1 MTEVKLIEKEKGSMI
16 SFMIKD
22 TTPAN
27 ANALRRAII
36 SEVPVMAINDVEFR
50 RNSSL
55 LYDEII
61 AHRLGLI
68 PLTTDIKSYN
78 LPSKCNCEA
87 KGCARCQVKLT
98 LKAKGPEIV
107 YASELKSDD
116 PAIKPVY
123 PKMPIVKLL
132 KNQFLELEATA
143 TLGQGMV
150 HTKWSPGTVHY
161 KQRPIIEIK
170 ETKEPCHK
178 CEQCVEECPVDVF
191 EFKNNKLSIIKENY
205 LKCTLCEACMD
216 TCPEHVTVTPTNDY
230 IFYVESFGQLDS
242 RAMVV
247 EAAKVIQER
256 LDEFLEALKNSKE

>member
-1 MTEVKLIEKEKGSMI
+1 MAEVKLIEKERDEKI

-22 TTPAN
+22 STPAS

-36 SEVPVMAINDVEFR
+36 SEVPTMAINEVEFR
-50 RNSSL
+50 KNSSL
-55 LYDEII
+55 LYDEIV

-68 PLTTDIKSYN
+68 PLTTDLKSYN
-78 LPSKCNCEA
+78 LQSKCKCEG

-107 YASELKSDD
+107 YANELKSKD

-143 TLGQGMV
+143 TLGRGIEHV
-150 HTKWSPGTVHY
+150 KWSPGTAHY

-170 ETKEPCHK
+170 ETKEPCPN
-178 CEQCVEECPVDVF
+178 CERCVEECPVDVF
-191 EFKNNKLSIIKENY
+191 EYKNNKLSIIKENY

-216 TCPEHVTVTPTNDY
+216 TCPEHVTVTPSNDY
-230 IFYVESFGQLDS
+230 IFYAESFGQLDS
-242 RAMVV
+242 RAMVL
-247 EAAKVIQER
+247 EATKVIQEQ
-256 LDEFLEALKNSKE
+256 LEEFLDALKNSKE